1 MAMCFIAQTAWIYL
15 KSWMKINLVAGRIF
29 FCFACLQCKHWET
42 FFSYEQSQ
50 NRQQKFCYYS
60 NDQGV
65 LWVFL
70 WKTHIYK
77 KSAQHQQ
84 CNCGVFVKI
93 LVIIMEV
100 RKPVNKQG
108 PTKQS
113 SVTIIAEPLTYDK
126 SFDKTFDSIMS
137 YSMITV
143 DVLYHFKTFSFCI
156 VQSQSI
162 VCVIFLFYVLFWF
175 S

>member
-1 MAMCFIAQTAWIYL
+1 MQTLRDIFLLWTESEQTAEIY
-15 KSWMKINLVAGRIF
+15 
-29 FCFACLQCKHWET
+29 
-42 FFSYEQSQ
+42 
-50 NRQQKFCYYS
+50 YYS
-60 NDQGV
+60 NGQGV

-93 LVIIMEV
+93 LVIIIEV

-108 PTKQS
+108 PTKQI

-126 SFDKTFDSIMS
+126 SFDKTFDN
-137 YSMITV
+137 
-143 DVLYHFKTFSFCI
+143 
-156 VQSQSI
+156 
-162 VCVIFLFYVLFWF
+162 
-175 S
+175 

>member
-1 MAMCFIAQTAWIYL
+1 M
-15 KSWMKINLVAGRIF
+15 
-29 FCFACLQCKHWET
+29 
-42 FFSYEQSQ
+42 
-50 NRQQKFCYYS
+50 
-60 NDQGV
+60 
-65 LWVFL
+65 
-70 WKTHIYK
+70 
-77 KSAQHQQ
+77 
-84 CNCGVFVKI
+84 KI
-93 LVIIMEV
+93 LVVIIEV

-108 PTKQS
+108 PTKQI

-162 VCVIFLFYVLFWF
+162 VCAIFLFYVLFWF